1 MSILRNFFWGN
12 PKKKKPF
19 TRPKRRKRKIPVRR
33 PSKIINDIERAIDKN
48 GCCSIKLYKLY
59 GQLGY
64 KRRGASNIL
73 KVQKLLDD
81 HRLYS
86 FPRVD
91 DLSVRWDQNVKIYKF
106 PVEKSGDLFDRE
118 KALEHFVKK
127 ANALNQLNVH
137 NIQQQYSPDFTKD
150 KLDIFGKTD
159 DKNVVVEL
167 KNKGGGKSAV
177 EQVLRYAGMLKQESP
192 EKEVRK
198 ILITG
203 IRSLATAKA
212 IHGMRPEE
220 KEQFEWYLYKYDKAK
235 ETIKFERV
243 SHQFLERHLG
253 RKKHRVIRSN

>member
-1 MSILRNFFWGN
+1 MSILRNFLRGN
-12 PKKKKPF
+12 PKKKTPS

-59 GQLGY
+59 GHLGY
-64 KRRGASNIL
+64 KRRGASI
-73 KVQKLLDD
+73 
-81 HRLYS
+81 
-86 FPRVD
+86 
-91 DLSVRWDQNVKIYKF
+91 
-106 PVEKSGDLFDRE
+106 
-118 KALEHFVKK
+118 
-127 ANALNQLNVH
+127 NVH
-137 NIQQQYSPDFTKD
+137 NIQQQYSSDRTKD
-150 KLDIFGKTD
+150 KLDIFGETG

-220 KEQFEWYLYKYDKAK
+220 KEQFEWYLYKYDKTE
-235 ETIKFERV
+235 ETITFERI

-253 RKKHRVIRSN
+253 RKKHRLIRSN